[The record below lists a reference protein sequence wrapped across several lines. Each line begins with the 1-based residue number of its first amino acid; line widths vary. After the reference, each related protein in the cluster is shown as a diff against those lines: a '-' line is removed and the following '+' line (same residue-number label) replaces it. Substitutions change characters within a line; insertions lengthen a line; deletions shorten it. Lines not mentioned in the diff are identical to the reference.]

1 MSPSCHLR
9 VLHPHA
15 EREPVGIEAR
25 RKADGWHAEHVDP
38 GGIAMPPITQRAVL
52 RHRLIRGRHLDRGVD
67 EPIQVQA
74 VQFRLVKRHHRA
86 PRPQEVCF
94 RLRIA
99 LQRLLRNAAL
109 LTAANNH
116 LGQRFAD
123 GVLVLRSRVIPGRTE
138 MSQERFRA
146 LADIGP
152 RADVGRRIGKTIRQN
167 LRIDQ
172 LRSLR
177 QPATPPP
184 LLGMPAASPASA
196 DSLASS
202 SRLGELQRTSHPD
215 TLPETRNRRRPGRR
229 QVPRSA
235 CP

>member
-1 MSPSCHLR
+1 MR
-9 VLHPHA
+9 VQFVVVGPADHVAIVPLACADLDA

-38 GGIAMPPITQRAVL
+38 GGIAMRPITQRAVL

-109 LTAANNH
+109 LDCC
-116 LGQRFAD
+116 Q
-123 GVLVLRSRVIPGRTE
+123 
-138 MSQERFRA
+138 
-146 LADIGP
+146 
-152 RADVGRRIGKTIRQN
+152 
-167 LRIDQ
+167 
-172 LRSLR
+172 
-177 QPATPPP
+177 
-184 LLGMPAASPASA
+184 
-196 DSLASS
+196 
-202 SRLGELQRTSHPD
+202 
-215 TLPETRNRRRPGRR
+215 
-229 QVPRSA
+229 
-235 CP
+235 